1 MRMMIIIK
9 IILEKILTILKRT
22 VLIRKILQKIFKLI
36 IVILLMQNLNLNEKY
51 SIYLR
56 MRK

>member
-22 VLIRKILQKIFKLI
+22 VLIQKILQKIFKLI